1 MFDFVQLQ
9 DFNDARKVNYVF
21 EKKNIF
27 QHLPIFSINRG
38 CSDGLVVL
46 EKQF

>member
-21 EKKNIF
+21 EKKTFFNIYPS
-27 QHLPIFSINRG
+27 LALIG
-38 CSDGLVVL
+38 VVVMV
-46 EKQF
+46 